1 MQSQVDALDYL
12 EASTSTAAAG
22 AAGAG
27 RKQSHADDNA
37 DAKRQRTTRSTWPEP
52 PDWVK
57 HIFEVQE
64 AMPEFA
70 LPEFQRPV
78 RIMTPCAGTEAPC
91 RALDEM
97 GIEHVSAGAYDKD
110 EKNTQDI
117 LEHYHGAEGAKTLHV
132 GKDVGNVDKVSVASL
147 QDADLLVAGP
157 PCPPWSSIG
166 QGHSFDDTRANT
178 FLAVRR
184 WVGGV
189 GKARLLAGGHP
200 RERGGLVDGARGPR
214 LLFLFQCP
222 QPLLTPKQM
231 KSCVWVRRVC
241 CSRGSLYGLLLAAS
255 KP

>member
-1 MQSQVDALDYL
+1 MPQSTMLDSQLCDEFEMQSQVDALCYL
-12 EASTSTAAAG
+12 EASPSTAAAG
-22 AAGAG
+22 VAGAG
-27 RKQSHADDNA
+27 CKQSQIHADDNA

-110 EKNTQDI
+110 EKNTREI
-117 LEHYHGAEGAKTLHV
+117 LEHYHGTEGAQNLHA
-132 GKDVGNVDKVSVASL
+132 GKYVGNVDEVSVASL
-147 QDADLLVAGP
+147 RDADLLVAGP

-166 QGHSFDDTRANT
+166 QGHSFDDTRSNT
-178 FLAVRR
+178 FLAVLR
-184 WVGGV
+184 WVGELAKRGCLWAAILENVV
-189 GKARLLAGGHP
+189 GLTMVPEAR
-200 RERGGLVDGARGPR
+200 
-214 LLFLFQCP
+214 
-222 QPLLTPKQM
+222 
-231 KSCVWVRRVC
+231 
-241 CSRGSLYGLLLAAS
+241 
-255 KP
+255 